1 MYNDEYY
8 KERKT
13 LLIKYTNINLTELE
27 QIEKEYTSNR
37 KLKECCFKTYYE
49 NNKLKLKINNNKSK
63 YDSFN
68 INDII
73 SEYISC
79 YNINPLTIT
88 KYIDIIHSI
97 RELILNCV
105 EKNNLQINDIILE
118 YNEYYGDYY
127 EDCKTHTYYNIKC
140 FIYETQIEYLKRCF
154 IQLNKE
160 KNSKNKKIENKEKN
174 KLENEIKKLEKQ
186 QSETNEKLKKLK
198 MKLKEN

>member
-1 MYNDEYY
+1 MYTEDYN
-8 KERKT
+8 KERNN
-13 LLIKYTNINLTELE
+13 LLKKYPNINLTELK
-27 QIEKEYTSNR
+27 QIEKEYVSNR
-37 KLKECCFKTYYE
+37 KLKKFYFKTYYE
-49 NNKLKLKINNNKSK
+49 NNKLKLKIDHNKNK
-63 YDSFN
+63 YDSYN

-88 KYIDIIHSI
+88 KYIDIIQSI

-105 EKNNLQINDIILE
+105 EENNLQINDIILE
-118 YNEYYGDYY
+118 TNEYYGDYY
-127 EDCKTHTYYNIKC
+127 EYCEIHKYFDIKC
-140 FIYETQIEYLKRCF
+140 LIYETQIEYLKRRF
-154 IQLNKE
+154 IQLNKQ

-198 MKLKEN
+198 EKLKEN